1 MTTSKLFKIACAC
14 ALFVCVKSAVVIS
27 PTNEHIIWNGRWA
40 EEASSSTRS
49 AGWSLTGVTIKCTG
63 TSYVS
68 FHIKDKETSVKSYYV
83 VEVDSEER
91 YSGPNSDDGF
101 IVKELDPAE
110 TYVVRLIKR
119 GEMSHGPN
127 ILVGIEL
134 SDGGELVEYKYPY
147 SHRIEFIGDSIT
159 CGYGALGLNY
169 SCHYSITNSDATK
182 SYSFLTATRFNA
194 EIYSE
199 CWSGKGLLR
208 NYGDT
213 KWRSD
218 DNMVDDYEY
227 TIHSE
232 GVPSWDAKWNHSNY
246 HPDLIVINLGTNDYS
261 VNSSYVPSDDQFKTA
276 YVNFMTSLLKNSPE
290 AHVIAACSTVTT
302 CCKNT
307 EAAVK
312 ELAATGNK
320 VHYVHLPTLDY
331 NTDYGCDWHPN
342 FNGHRKYADTI
353 IKYVEENLG
362 WN

>member
-1 MTTSKLFKIACAC
+1 MVKLFNIVIAC
-14 ALFVCVKSAVVIS
+14 ALFACANCAVYIQPTDSRVLYEGRW
-27 PTNEHIIWNGRWA
+27 TNETT
-40 EEASSSTRS
+40 SPRS

-68 FHIKDKETSVKSYYV
+68 FHVKDMESSVKSYYIV
-83 VEVDSEER
+83 QVNSEDR
-91 YSGPNSDDGF
+91 YSGPNSDTGF
-101 IVKELDPAE
+101 TVQNLNPSE

-119 GEMSHGPN
+119 GEMNHGPN
-127 ILVGIEL
+127 TLLSIEL
-134 SDGGELVEYKYPY
+134 SDNGKLVEYKYPY
-147 SHRIEFIGDSIT
+147 ERRIEFIGDSIT

-182 SYSFLTATRFNA
+182 SYSYLTAKRFNA
-194 EIYSE
+194 EINVE

-213 KWRSD
+213 TWRSS

-227 TIHSE
+227 TIHTE
-232 GVPSWDAKWNHSNY
+232 INPSWDAKWDHSKY

-261 VNSSYVPSDDQFKTA
+261 PNSAYVPSDDQFTSA
-276 YVNFMTSLLKNSPE
+276 YVSFMSALLNRHPD
-290 AHVIAACSTVTT
+290 AHIIAACSTVTT

-312 ELAATGNK
+312 TLAAAGSKT
-320 VHYVHLPTLDY
+320 HYVHLPDL
-331 NTDYGCDWHPN
+331 NSETDYGCDWHPN
-342 FNGHRKYADTI
+342 FNGHRKYADTV
-353 IKYVEENLG
+353 IKYIEDNLG